1 MDFNEVME
9 SLGIPSGF
17 FNWQTLLNA
26 VILLLICLVVIKILM
41 RVVDRMLER
50 SKVEKTMHTFI
61 RSCVKYLLL
70 FIAILLVAGAL
81 GVNVT
86 SLIALLGIFGL
97 AISLAVQGVLS
108 NLAGGIMVLLA
119 KPFKVGDYVLVGDT
133 EGTVKQIG
141 LTHTQIDTLDN
152 KLVFVPN
159 SEVSA
164 GKITNFSAEEKRMVE
179 LRFNASYDSPADEVY
194 RALRDMMG
202 SIPGY
207 LQDPAPLINISSYGA
222 SSIEYLF
229 RGWVR
234 NADYWPVYFQT
245 LDEVKRMFDA
255 RGIQMTY
262 DHINVHMIGGNE
274 NE

>member
-97 AISLAVQGVLS
+97 AVSLAVQGVLS

-207 LQDPAPLINISSYGA
+207 LQDPAPLINISAYGA

>member
-97 AISLAVQGVLS
+97 AVSLAVQGVLS

-207 LQDPAPLINISSYGA
+207 LKDPAPLINISAYGA